1 MQKITQLPLDI
12 EKYESRDRKTIYT
25 ACVLMVLHKLG
36 GEAYRRDIMQKVKE
50 MEEVIAKKEL
60 QYFTYKNNRRGS
72 TKEMYKFQDEEIMF
86 GTTHLSYTKYVE
98 SSKSKNKGV
107 NTRGL
112 WVLVDSKK
120 VRDIIDKLVSNS
132 YDEKQFMSVLN
143 DTIATIE
150 QEVED
155 YWKDRKGREKEQKE
169 QEQSIKQEA
178 QEQRTQQDAVLKNLN
193 DLSPSSFERYCVQLC
208 NAVGGAWET
217 KTEKAEQKD
226 GGVDLIGYVNMGV
239 VKIRVVA
246 QVKIRT
252 TSSITEKDMR
262 LFIGDKVVHNAQN
275 GVFITTA
282 DFALPAQALAKIHD
296 ITLINGE
303 ALVRLI
309 EEHKLQKLL
318 KDTLYK
324 QDKK

>member
-1 MQKITQLPLDI
+1 MKEITNLPLEI
-12 EKYESRDRKTIYT
+12 KEYESRERKAIYT
-25 ACVLMVLHKLG
+25 ACVLIVLHRLG
-36 GEAYRRDIMQKVKE
+36 GEAYRSDIIRKVKE
-50 MEEVIAKKEL
+50 LEFFVKQEKQEL

-86 GTTHLSYTKYVE
+86 GVTHLKYIQYVNRLTE
-98 SSKSKNKGV
+98 KNKGV
-107 NTRGL
+107 SKKGL

-120 VRDIIDKLVSNS
+120 VSDTIDRLVSSNS
-132 YDEKQFMSVLN
+132 EQFIDVLN
-143 DTIATIE
+143 DTITAIE
-150 QEVED
+150 QEVKD
-155 YWKDRKGREKEQKE
+155 YWKNRKDKEQEQKE
-169 QEQSIKQEA
+169 QEQNIEQEA
-178 QEQRTQQDAVLKNLN
+178 QEQRTQQDAVLESLNNL
-193 DLSPSSFERYCVQLC
+193 SASSFERYCVKLC
-208 NAVGGAWET
+208 NAVGGEWET

-252 TSSITEKDMR
+252 TNNITEKDMR

-282 DFALPAQALAKIHD
+282 DFALRAQELARLND

-303 ALVRLI
+303 ELVRLI

-318 KDTLYK
+318 KDTLYR
-324 QDKK
+324 QPTT